1 MEKGTFAMP
10 SGDSGA
16 GAVFCM
22 VMTLVPGVTYCMLI
36 LPFVMLGRVYYH
48 CHWLGDTICG
58 ATIGLLWSLI
68 LFKQFEL
75 FVPFMQLIA
84 GDQFFITEQ

>member
-16 GAVFCM
+16 GGVFCM
-22 VMTLVPGVTYCMLI
+22 VMTLVPGLVWCLA
-36 LPFVMLGRVYYH
+36 LCPLVMLGRVYYH

-58 ATIGLLWSLI
+58 ASIGMMWSAI
-68 LFKQFEL
+68 LFAEFEFFAPL
-75 FVPFMQLIA
+75 MQSLA
-84 GDQFFITEQ
+84 GSQFFVK